1 MRRFV
6 GLCYI
11 NFSPLKSMEFQLSL
25 EKKNN
30 VIRPKLIENERNEV
44 LNFFT
49 FSKKKSIFFKFWKS
63 PEKNSSKSC
72 FFWKDDSISKWF
84 KIISNHFLRFLKASL
99 ENWDFTLNNSE
110 TLNATILLYA
120 KSSHLKTKV
129 VIINLNC
136 GTRKEHLTVVV
147 KFSPPPGIWPV
158 QESHSGKGAAKG
170 DLSKKALWNSGR
182 VD

>member
-1 MRRFV
+1 MRRFLNQWTKTFFPTFRRHFEALNATICWSV
-6 GLCYI
+6 LCKLLTI
-11 NFSPLKSMEFQLSL
+11 
-25 EKKNN
+25 EKYGVSAFTGKKIN

-99 ENWDFTLNNSE
+99 ESWDFTLSDSE
-110 TLNATILLYA
+110 TLNAMILLYA
-120 KSSHLKTKV
+120 KSSHL
-129 VIINLNC
+129 
-136 GTRKEHLTVVV
+136 E
-147 KFSPPPGIWPV
+147 
-158 QESHSGKGAAKG
+158 AKR
-170 DLSKKALWNSGR
+170 SQF
-182 VD
+182 